1 MTEDITCK
9 KVSALLSQYIDNK
22 VTPQERTFIEE
33 HIAMCPD
40 CYKKFIYLRNLINSL
55 KDSYKKV
62 MEMALTRQ
70 KRTAFSIREYEK
82 FKMNLSPYI
91 DNELEGEEGYE
102 FRKYLM
108 KSRIAQKELKNT
120 YLMQKHLHNSFEK
133 VKKGLDVDFSK
144 QIIADFHQEG
154 TNWRRQRFIKAAILA
169 GLVLF
174 GAAEFAQYSIPIKE
188 KIQQSILKKKDVQY
202 VKKQQLDQ
210 PEAFAAEK
218 NY

>member
-1 MTEDITCK
+1 MTEDRTCK

-22 VTPQERTFIEE
+22 VTPQERAFIEE
-33 HIAMCPD
+33 HIAMCPE

-62 MEMALTRQ
+62 MEMALIRQ

-82 FKMNLSPYI
+82 FKKNLSPYI
-91 DNELEGEEGYE
+91 DNELAGEEGFE

-108 KSRIAQKELKNT
+108 KSRIAQKELKNA
-120 YLMQKHLHNSFEK
+120 YIMQKYLHNSFEK
-133 VKKGLDVDFSK
+133 VKDSLDVDFSK

-154 TNWRRQRFIKAAILA
+154 TTWRRQRFIKAAILA

-174 GAAEFAQYSIPIKE
+174 GAAEFAHYSEPIKE
-188 KIQQSILKKKDVQY
+188 KIQHSIIKKKDVQY
-202 VKKQQLDQ
+202 VKNTSPQ
-210 PEAFAAEK
+210 PRKAIAAEK
-218 NY
+218 AY

>member
-22 VTPQERTFIEE
+22 VTPQERAFIEE

-91 DNELEGEEGYE
+91 DNELDGEEGYE
-102 FRKYLM
+102 L
-108 KSRIAQKELKNT
+108 SLI
-120 YLMQKHLHNSFEK
+120 H
-133 VKKGLDVDFSK
+133 
-144 QIIADFHQEG
+144 I
-154 TNWRRQRFIKAAILA
+154 
-169 GLVLF
+169 
-174 GAAEFAQYSIPIKE
+174 
-188 KIQQSILKKKDVQY
+188 
-202 VKKQQLDQ
+202 
-210 PEAFAAEK
+210 
-218 NY
+218 

>member
-133 VKKGLDVDFSK
+133 VKGGLDVDFSK

-188 KIQQSILKKKDVQY
+188 KIQQSILKKKQPQY
-202 VKKQQLDQ
+202 VNNVR
-210 PEAFAAEK
+210 EEK
-218 NY
+218 TDSVAVKYR

>member
-22 VTPQERTFIEE
+22 VTPQERAFIEE

-91 DNELEGEEGYE
+91 DNELESDEGYE

-120 YLMQKHLHNSFEK
+120 YLMQKQLHNAYEK
-133 VKKGLDVDFSK
+133 VKVSLDVDFSK
-144 QIIADFHQEG
+144 QIVADFRQDG
-154 TNWRRQRFIKAAILA
+154 TSWRRQRFIKAAILA

-174 GAAEFAQYSIPIKE
+174 GAAEVAHYSVPIKQ
-188 KIQQSILKKKDVQY
+188 KIQHSIIKKKDVQY
-202 VKKQQLDQ
+202 VKNEQ
-210 PEAFAAEK
+210 PDSSEAFAAIK
-218 NY
+218 

>member
-22 VTPQERTFIEE
+22 VTPQERAFIEE

-91 DNELEGEEGYE
+91 DNELESEEGYE

-133 VKKGLDVDFSK
+133 VKDSLDVDFSK
-144 QIIADFHQEG
+144 QIIADFHEEG
-154 TNWRRQRFIKAAILA
+154 TSWRRQRFIKAAILA
-169 GLVLF
+169 GFVLF
-174 GAAEFAQYSIPIKE
+174 GVAEFAHYSVPIKE
-188 KIQQSILKKKDVQY
+188 KIQHSIIKKKDVQY
-202 VKKQQLDQ
+202 VQKQQTGTA
-210 PEAFAAEK
+210 EAVAAEQS
-218 NY
+218 Y